1 MSCYSFS
8 NLILYKMKILKK
20 IAIGILSLIALLL
33 IVALFVRKDYAVV
46 REVTINKPSQEVFDY
61 VKFLKNMGNYSVW
74 AKLDPNMKK
83 EYRGTDG
90 TVGFV
95 SAWESNV
102 KNVGTGE
109 QEITKIVPGQ
119 QLDVELRFMKP
130 FKSTDY
136 AYMITE
142 NVSDNQTKVMWG
154 FTGIMPYPM
163 NLMLICVNM
172 DKMLGNDLQTGLI
185 NLKSTLER

>member
-1 MSCYSFS
+1 
-8 NLILYKMKILKK
+8 MKILRK
-20 IAIGILSLIALLL
+20 IAIVILSLIALLL
-33 IVALFVRKDYAVV
+33 VVALFVRKDYAVV

-61 VKFLKNMGNYSVW
+61 VKFLKNMDNYSVW

-119 QLDVELRFMKP
+119 RLDVELRFVKP

-154 FTGIMPYPM
+154 FTGKMPYPM
-163 NLMLICVNM
+163 NLMLLCMNM
-172 DKMLGNDLQTGLI
+172 DKMLGNDLEIGLN

>member
-119 QLDVELRFMKP
+119 RLDVELRFVKP

-136 AYMITE
+136 QHSE
-142 NVSDNQTKVMWG
+142 
-154 FTGIMPYPM
+154 P
-163 NLMLICVNM
+163 
-172 DKMLGNDLQTGLI
+172 
-185 NLKSTLER
+185 